1 MHHRSMICEIL
12 FLKKLYIHYMRLQF
26 RWRRFLFGKKT
37 RPSETNEQKVACK
50 GVDTYKF
57 WTMITYEKIFK
68 QPQLANSLIGM
79 SLAEFEELYAGFEL
93 THSARESALPY
104 TRRYKA
110 KRRRAVGAGRK
121 HKYALRDRLLM
132 ALFWLR
138 AYTTYEVLGFFY
150 GLDKTTVEDNLNDV
164 LETLAGMT
172 TFNFERP
179 QAEVPKLR
187 SVQEVMNAFPEVRLM
202 IDAE

>member
-1 MHHRSMICEIL
+1 M
-12 FLKKLYIHYMRLQF
+12 
-26 RWRRFLFGKKT
+26 
-37 RPSETNEQKVACK
+37 
-50 GVDTYKF
+50 DKF
-57 WTMITYEKIFK
+57 WSMITYEMICR
-68 QPQLANSLIGM
+68 QPQVVISLIGM
-79 SLAEFEELYAGFEL
+79 SLAEFEKLYAEFEL
-93 THSARESALPY
+93 AHRARASALQH
-104 TRRYKA
+104 TRRHEA

-150 GLDKTTVEDNLNDV
+150 GLDKSSVADNLNDV
-164 LETLAGMT
+164 LDTLKRMT

-187 SVQEVMNAFPEVRLM
+187 SVQEVMDAFPEVRLM
-202 IDAE
+202 IDVKRQPME